1 MDEVSG
7 ILSQFGLNEKES
19 AVFLALARGGPMT
32 AHGVARKSGV
42 TRTHVYDIA
51 ERLVERGLLSESKGT
66 GAKKYEAIDHQG
78 LLAHLSRRATEVR
91 ALERRV
97 AEAASLFHA
106 LRENR
111 EQRTKIKFYEGV
123 EGLRTVYLEIKADLS
138 SVAGKKEMV
147 TWWPTGALEK
157 AIPDFFE
164 NSRFI
169 DMPGFIKRDIFD
181 NPESAQKYIDAY
193 KRGPTTYSYKF
204 WPKERG
210 QFPTDMVVWGT
221 KVSITDLRGAPAGIV
236 IDNAAYADAMR
247 LLFDHMWNSLPDPEA

>member
-1 MDEVSG
+1 MDGITEILEHMGLSSKEV
-7 ILSQFGLNEKES
+7 

-51 ERLVERGLLSESKGT
+51 EELVTRGLVTVLKGS

-78 LLAHLSRRATEVR
+78 LLAYLSRKESEVK
-91 ALERRV
+91 ALQKQV
-97 AEAASLFHA
+97 GEAASAFNA
-106 LRENR
+106 LREHR

-138 SVAGKKEMV
+138 AQAGKKEMV

-181 NPESAQKYIDAY
+181 DPQSAQKYIDAY

-210 QFPTDMVVWGT
+210 QFPTDMVVWGS
-221 KVSITDLRGAPAGIV
+221 KVAITDVRGAPAGIV
-236 IDNAAYADAMR
+236 VDNAAYADAMR
-247 LLFDHMWNSLPDPEA
+247 LLFDQMWNSLPDLVP

>member
-1 MDEVSG
+1 MDDIAE
-7 ILSQFGLNEKES
+7 ILDKVGLSNKEI

-51 ERLVERGLLSESKGT
+51 EELVTRGLVTVSKGS

-78 LLAHLSRRATEVR
+78 LLAHLSRKESEVH
-91 ALERRV
+91 ALRKRV
-97 AEAASLFHA
+97 TEAASLFDA

-138 SVAGKKEMV
+138 AQAGKKEMV

-181 NPESAQKYIDAY
+181 DSESAQKYIDAY
-193 KRGPTTYSYKF
+193 KRGPTTYAYKF

-210 QFPTDMVVWGT
+210 EFPADVVVWGS
-221 KVSITDLRGAPAGIV
+221 KVSFTDVRGAPAGIV
-236 IDNAAYADAMR
+236 IDNQSVADSMR
-247 LLFDHMWNSLPDPEA
+247 MWFDAVWELLPPH